1 MSQIHVDISFSP
13 ELYPHYHRKGN
24 LVVVI
29 DLFRATTVIT
39 TALHNGAKAII
50 PVPDIESALDFRDQG
65 MLIAGERD
73 GDKLSEFDF
82 GNSPL
87 EFTADKV
94 AHQML
99 AITTT
104 NGTRAFAAVKNQ
116 HAIAGSLLNFSAVL
130 EYIQQHYSDV
140 VFLCS
145 GWTMKVNIEDT
156 LLAGYFAQQLLKMP
170 NYYSESDSI
179 AIAQNMLDAAADNWL
194 GYILKSSPR
203 LKSKQTLLQN
213 DMEYALQQDYS
224 SVVPVLKG
232 NRLIRSQN

>member
-1 MSQIHVDISFSP
+1 MSQIHVDICFSP
-13 ELYPHYHRKGN
+13 DLYPHYHRKGN

-29 DLFRATTVIT
+29 DLFRATTVIS

-50 PVPDIESALDFRDQG
+50 PVPDIESAFDYRKKGL
-65 MLIAGERD
+65 LIAGERD
-73 GDKLSEFDF
+73 GDKLSDFDF

-94 AHQML
+94 AYQTL

-104 NGTRAFAAVKNQ
+104 NGTRAFASVEGE
-116 HAIAGSLLNFSAVL
+116 HVIAGSLLNFSAVL
-130 EYIQQHYSDV
+130 DYIQQHHSNV

-170 NYYSESDSI
+170 KYYSESDSI
-179 AIAQNMLDAAADNWL
+179 AIAQNLLDAAADNWL
-194 GYILKSSPR
+194 DFILKSSPR
-203 LKSKQTLLQN
+203 LKSKQSLLQK

-224 SVVPVLKG
+224 SVVPILEG
-232 NRLIRSQN
+232 NKLVRT